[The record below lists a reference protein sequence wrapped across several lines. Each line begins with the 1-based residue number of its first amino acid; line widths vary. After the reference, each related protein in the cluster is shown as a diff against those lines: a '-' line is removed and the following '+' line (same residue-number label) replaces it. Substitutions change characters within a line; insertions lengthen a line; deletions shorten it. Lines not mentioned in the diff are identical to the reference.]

1 MEILTAPSSFE
12 SKSQAIDYINQ
23 CEKRFHEDVVALS
36 QKLISIPGLRLI
48 GLTGP
53 TCAGKTT
60 AATILIEQ
68 MQSAGRKVHLVS
80 VDDFFRDQ
88 PHGRNLMN
96 EPDGKSRLDFDS
108 IDALDFDLFSGCL
121 SELMTKGKTNVPRY
135 DLGAGRRIGFVELLA
150 PDQTDVILIEGIQV
164 VYPEISALL
173 HQYIYHSIYID
184 VGSSLAVGNVV
195 FQPEEIRLMRR
206 LVRDYHFRSSE
217 AEFTFFLWHSVR
229 ANEEKNIF
237 PHVHLC
243 DSCLDSLMGYEIGL
257 LRPYLEIVLGQLNVD
272 SEYRNR
278 AKDILKN
285 TANVMALDCCWL
297 PNNAL
302 YREFIPVS

>member
-1 MEILTAPSSFE
+1 MKILNAPSAFE
-12 SKSQAIDYINQ
+12 GEDQAIAYIDQ
-23 CEKRFHEDVVALS
+23 CEKSFHNNVVALS
-36 QKLISIPGLRLI
+36 QKLMSIEGLRLI

-60 AATILIEQ
+60 AAAILIEQ

-88 PHGRNLMN
+88 PHGRSLMN
-96 EPDGKSRLDFDS
+96 EPDGEKRLDFDS
-108 IDALDFDLFSGCL
+108 IDALDFELFSQCL
-121 SELMTKGKTNVPRY
+121 SELMMTGKTNVPKY
-135 DLGAGRRIGFVELLA
+135 DLGAGRRVGFVELLA
-150 PDQTDVILIEGIQV
+150 PDQTDVILLEGIQV
-164 VYPEISALL
+164 VYPEISELL
-173 HQYIYHSIYID
+173 HQYTYHSIYID
-184 VGSSLAVGNVV
+184 VGSALAVGDSV
-195 FQPEEIRLMRR
+195 FRPEDVRLMRR

-243 DSCLDSLMGYEIGL
+243 ESRLDSLMGYEIGL
-257 LRPYLEIVLGQLNVD
+257 LRPYLETVLSQLDAD
-272 SEYRNR
+272 SECRSR
-278 AKDILKN
+278 AEDILKSI
-285 TANVMALDCCWL
+285 ANVAPLNPCWL
-297 PNNAL
+297 PSNAL